1 MKGTFSSQIKRKIER
16 INENIMK
23 DLNFNIL
30 TLVTILAASGSQK
43 KLNSAAKNWRIPN
56 AEIEP
61 PIRLIN
67 PTFSVIE
74 LSIW

>member
-1 MKGTFSSQIKRKIER
+1 MNIVNELCLFTLFLDKKMKGTFSSQIKRKIER

-43 KLNSAAKNWRIPN
+43 KLNSAAKN
-56 AEIEP
+56 
-61 PIRLIN
+61 
-67 PTFSVIE
+67 
-74 LSIW
+74 